1 MNCLFYNNNIGIN
14 INSGNYITIYNNTFK
29 NNIKTNLL
37 LTSSNNNIINGNY
50 FFSDS
55 EKEKNVD
62 LEDSMNNFILTN
74 NIIIG
79 GLNALNIVELMLYNN
94 SKIINNIIGFSKNN
108 TILMNNNNPILTPN
122 DCSFQNNFINGNVSF
137 FKETSWTI
145 SNNYFY
151 GTDTVPLSDATGKS
165 KASKNITLDN
175 VFYYKKNIC
184 NYSKIYEEML
194 DINCYMPIRNIRE
207 DFELY
212 KQGTPVKE
220 VTVDIIGQK
229 RSETTPSIGV
239 FENIF
244 MLI

>member
-1 MNCLFYNNNIGIN
+1 MFH
-14 INSGNYITIYNNTFK
+14 
-29 NNIKTNLL
+29 
-37 LTSSNNNIINGNY
+37 
-50 FFSDS
+50 
-55 EKEKNVD
+55 
-62 LEDSMNNFILTN
+62 
-74 NIIIG
+74 
-79 GLNALNIVELMLYNN
+79 
-94 SKIINNIIGFSKNN
+94 FSK
-108 TILMNNNNPILTPN
+108 
-122 DCSFQNNFINGNVSF
+122 
-137 FKETSWTI
+137 KTSWTI

-184 NYSKIYEEML
+184 NYSKIHEEML

-244 MLI
+244 YSYLTINVEYCLYSEDSSLSLKLIIEEEEKKYLKFLKEWENVYGLTR